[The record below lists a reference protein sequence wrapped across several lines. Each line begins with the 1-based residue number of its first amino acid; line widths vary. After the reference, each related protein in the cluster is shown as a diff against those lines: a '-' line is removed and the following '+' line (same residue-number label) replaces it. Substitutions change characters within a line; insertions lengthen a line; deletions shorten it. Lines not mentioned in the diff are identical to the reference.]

1 MAEKSKS
8 WTKALFVG
16 LWTALNF
23 CRKLFFNVVFLVI
36 IIGIIAV
43 ASREESV
50 PQVTPGS
57 ALMLTLNGAL
67 VIQKTAV
74 DPVSEFLQ

>member
-1 MAEKSKS
+1 MAEKSKN

-57 ALMLTLNGAL
+57 ARKIVCRKGHSQRAWLYRLAD
-67 VIQKTAV
+67 VQR
-74 DPVSEFLQ
+74 